1 MSLET
6 GKIYDGKVR
15 NIAAYGAF
23 VEINADG
30 KVYVGM
36 VHISEVANTFVK
48 EIKDHLT
55 EGQEV
60 KVKVL
65 STDENGKMSLSIKK
79 ASDDPAPQRSPRPQG
94 QRNDRNGFQRNSE
107 NRGPQ
112 RGYNRD
118 NRENR
123 EGSAPQDGGSSQP
136 PQFRP
141 QQSSRPQES
150 GSSSFEDMLSRFK
163 QSSEEKMSDL
173 KKNMDG
179 KRRNT
184 KRGR

>member
-23 VEINADG
+23 VEITEEG

-48 EIKDHLT
+48 EIRDHLT

-79 ASDDPAPQRSPRPQG
+79 ASEAPASRSPRPQG
-94 QRNDRNGFQRNSE
+94 QRNDRNGFQRNFE

-112 RGYNRD
+112 RGF
-118 NRENR
+118 RENR
-123 EGSAPQDGGSSQP
+123 EGSASQQDQAPP

-141 QQSSRPQES
+141 QQAARPQES
-150 GSSSFEDMLSRFK
+150 GNSSFEDMLSRFK
-163 QSSEEKMSDL
+163 QSSEEKMSEP
-173 KKNMDG
+173 KKNMED
-179 KRRNT
+179 RQSVV
-184 KRGR
+184 

>member
-23 VEINADG
+23 VEITVDE
-30 KVYVGM
+30 KVYTGM
-36 VHISEVANTFVK
+36 VHISEVSNTFVN
-48 EIKDHLT
+48 EIRDHLT

-65 STDENGKMSLSIKK
+65 NTDENGKTSLSIKK
-79 ASDDPAPQRSPRPQG
+79 ATDSPAPRPKQQG
-94 QRNDRNGFQRNSE
+94 QRPERNSGPR
-107 NRGPQ
+107 NSDNRNTSRGPSQ
-112 RGYNRD
+112 GGFNPSNRQQPAAKPQTP
-118 NRENR
+118 E
-123 EGSAPQDGGSSQP
+123 SA
-136 PQFRP
+136 
-141 QQSSRPQES
+141 
-150 GSSSFEDMLSRFK
+150 FEDMMLRFK
-163 QSSEEKMSDL
+163 QSSDEKMSDL

-184 KRGR
+184 KRIR

>member
-23 VEINADG
+23 VEINHDG

-60 KVKVL
+60 
-65 STDENGKMSLSIKK
+65 
-79 ASDDPAPQRSPRPQG
+79 R
-94 QRNDRNGFQRNSE
+94 
-107 NRGPQ
+107 
-112 RGYNRD
+112 
-118 NRENR
+118 
-123 EGSAPQDGGSSQP
+123 
-136 PQFRP
+136 
-141 QQSSRPQES
+141 
-150 GSSSFEDMLSRFK
+150 
-163 QSSEEKMSDL
+163 
-173 KKNMDG
+173 
-179 KRRNT
+179 
-184 KRGR
+184 

>member
-23 VEINADG
+23 VEITTDE
-30 KVYVGM
+30 KVHVGM
-36 VHISEVANTFVK
+36 VHISEVSNTYVN
-48 EIKDHLT
+48 EIRDHLT

-65 STDENGKMSLSIKK
+65 SIDETGKTSLSIKK
-79 ASDDPAPQRSPRPQG
+79 ASDNPAPRPRPQG
-94 QRNDRNGFQRNSE
+94 QRPDRNGGQKSFD
-107 NRGPQ
+107 NR
-112 RGYNRD
+112 NRD
-118 NRENR
+118 NGQRSFSR
-123 EGSAPQDGGSSQP
+123 GGSTPPPQDGGFVPSNRQP
-136 PQFRP
+136 AKPQTT
-141 QQSSRPQES
+141 E
-150 GSSSFEDMLSRFK
+150 SSFEDMLSKFK
-163 QSSEEKMSDL
+163 ASSDEKMSDL

>member
-15 NIAAYGAF
+15 NIAPYGAF
-23 VEINADG
+23 VEITLDG
-30 KVYVGM
+30 KVHVGM
-36 VHISEVANTFVK
+36 VHISEISNTYVN

-65 STDENGKMSLSIKK
+65 STDEAGKTSLSIKK
-79 ASDDPAPQRSPRPQG
+79 ATDAPAPRPRPQG
-94 QRNDRNGFQRNSE
+94 QRPDRDRNSNGPRNFRNENSGNQRNFTPNNNNQGGGFNPG
-107 NRGPQ
+107 NRQPAAAKPQ
-112 RGYNRD
+112 TA
-118 NRENR
+118 E
-123 EGSAPQDGGSSQP
+123 
-136 PQFRP
+136 
-141 QQSSRPQES
+141 
-150 GSSSFEDMLSRFK
+150 SSFEDMLSKFK

-184 KRGR
+184 KRGK

>member
-23 VEINADG
+23 VEINHDG

-48 EIKDHLT
+48 EIKDHLK

-79 ASDDPAPQRSPRPQG
+79 ASSDDAVPRSPRPQG
-94 QRNDRNGFQRNSE
+94 QRNDRNGFQRNGE
-107 NRGPQ
+107 NRGSQ
-112 RGYNRD
+112 RGYRD

-123 EGSAPQDGGSSQP
+123 EGGAPQDGGSSQP
-136 PQFRP
+136 PQFRQP
-141 QQSSRPQES
+141 ARQQES
-150 GSSSFEDMLSRFK
+150 GNSSFEDMLSRFK

>member
-23 VEINADG
+23 VEITADE
-30 KVYVGM
+30 KVHVGM
-36 VHISEVANTFVK
+36 VHISEVSNTFVN
-48 EIKDHLT
+48 EIREHLT

-60 KVKVL
+60 RVKVL
-65 STDENGKMSLSIKK
+65 NIDENGKMSLSIKK
-79 ASDDPAPQRSPRPQG
+79 AADTPAPRPRPQG
-94 QRNDRNGFQRNSE
+94 QKPDRFGGQRNFE
-107 NRGPQ
+107 
-112 RGYNRD
+112 

-123 EGSAPQDGGSSQP
+123 NGFPRNSGNRNSGGGQPAEFIPNRQAAKPQTAD
-136 PQFRP
+136 
-141 QQSSRPQES
+141 
-150 GSSSFEDMLSRFK
+150 SSFEDMLSRFK
-163 QSSEEKMSDL
+163 QSSDEKMSDL

>member
-15 NIAAYGAF
+15 NIAPYGAF
-23 VEINADG
+23 VEITLDG
-30 KVYVGM
+30 KVHVGM
-36 VHISEVANTFVK
+36 VHISEISNTYVN

-65 STDENGKMSLSIKK
+65 SIDENGKTSLSIKK
-79 ASDDPAPQRSPRPQG
+79 ASDNPAPRPRPQG
-94 QRNDRNGFQRNSE
+94 QRPDRNNVPKNFSNGNGNGPRNFNS
-107 NRGPQ
+107 N
-112 RGYNRD
+112 N
-118 NRENR
+118 N
-123 EGSAPQDGGSSQP
+123 SSQGSGFNTGNRQP
-136 PQFRP
+136 AAAKPQTA
-141 QQSSRPQES
+141 E
-150 GSSSFEDMLSRFK
+150 SSFEDMLSKFK

-184 KRGR
+184 KRGK

>member
-23 VEINADG
+23 VEITVDE

-48 EIKDHLT
+48 EIRDHLT

-65 STDENGKMSLSIKK
+65 STDENGKTSLSIKK
-79 ASDDPAPQRSPRPQG
+79 ASDDPAPRQRPQG
-94 QRNDRNGFQRNSE
+94 QRNDRNGFQRNFE
-107 NRGPQ
+107 
-112 RGYNRD
+112 

-123 EGSAPQDGGSSQP
+123 NPQRG
-136 PQFRP
+136 FRDNRD
-141 QQSSRPQES
+141 SGASQES
-150 GSSSFEDMLSRFK
+150 GVQAPPPVYRQQSAGRSQDSGNSSFEDMLSRFK